1 MCQRSGQM
9 VPQRRFWAAF
19 LIIIC
24 LAGSVSIRADE
35 TEDPV
40 RAATD
45 SYYRGRLTE
54 AINILRR
61 TVAASPGL
69 TTARLNLACLLRQ
82 AGRIDEALSHWQLLS
97 EAIPDD
103 PAVQANLAETAFLA
117 GIPPPSPLAIQSGDP
132 VETWF
137 WQALWLAGYNA
148 NQAAKER
155 LRQLTLLPN
164 CPPQAF
170 YAMGLI
176 RQKEGDPAEAARWFQ
191 SALNKEPHL
200 SQEYLPLAGSILGA
214 DRRSTV
220 TAVMRRLNPSDRP
233 NPDGFILS
241 DVFGATREESLI
253 EAPPPDESAD
263 SSDSAAGG
271 TEPVIRIGLTFGV
284 GRLNLKINQG
294 FQLVNLRREVCYQ
307 GNAPVTLALLA
318 SGYGVLVKAADGR
331 VLTQSRGPLTLVYP
345 EGRAITRLTE
355 VLLVG
360 GGEWRAKSQRTYRG
374 NFTFIP
380 GPRGMTIVNHVKLE
394 KYLYSVV
401 PSEIP
406 AHWPPAALRAQAV
419 AARTYALANL
429 GRYASRG
436 YDLLATPVSQVYN
449 GVAEETAA
457 VRAAV
462 DSTRGRI
469 LTYEGKPAV
478 TYYHDNSGGYTED
491 EESVWGYGH
500 PYLKAVPEAPLTERT
515 EPLTPAD
522 LDAWISGQPESSC
535 FGVGYH
541 TRSAYRWQA
550 WISRETLESRI
561 GAKARIGK
569 VTAVLP
575 LERGISGR
583 VRRVLIRGAQGETI
597 ISGDSMRYLL
607 GGLRSNLFVVEPK
620 PGRGG
625 LPEYFIFKGGGW
637 GHGVGMSQSGA
648 AGMAA
653 QGAAFE
659 QILDHYYPGTSLT
672 RKY

>member
-1 MCQRSGQM
+1 MCQRSGRM

-19 LIIIC
+19 LIMIC
-24 LAGSVSIRADE
+24 LAGSVAIRADE
-35 TEDPV
+35 AADPV

-54 AINILRR
+54 AINILRWA
-61 TVAASPGL
+61 VAASPGL

-97 EAIPDD
+97 EML
-103 PAVQANLAETAFLA
+103 PAEPGVQANLAETAFLA
-117 GIPPPSPLAIQSGDP
+117 GTSPPSPLSIKVEDP
-132 VETWF
+132 AETRF
-137 WQALWLAGYNA
+137 WQALWLAAHNA

-155 LRQLTLLPN
+155 LKQLTLLPN

-191 SALNKEPHL
+191 AALDKEPHL
-200 SQEYLPLAGSILGA
+200 IQEYVPLAGSILGA
-214 DRRSTV
+214 DRRSAV
-220 TAVMRRLNPSDRP
+220 TAVMRRLNPSYRT

-241 DVFGATREESLI
+241 NVFETTGEESPA
-253 EAPPPDESAD
+253 EAPLPDESAEPEA
-263 SSDSAAGG
+263 SE
-271 TEPVIRIGLTFGV
+271 TEPVIRIGLTFGI
-284 GRLNLKINQG
+284 GRLKLNINQG
-294 FQLVNLRREVCYQ
+294 FQLVNLRREMCYQ
-307 GNAPVTLALLA
+307 GSGPATLMLQAN
-318 SGYGVLVKAADGR
+318 GYGILVKAADGQ
-331 VLTQSRGPLTLVYP
+331 VLAQSRGPLTLVYP
-345 EGRAITRLTE
+345 EGKAITRLTE
-355 VLLVG
+355 VLLLG
-360 GGEWRAKSQRTYRG
+360 GGEWRAKSQRAYRG

-406 AHWPPAALRAQAV
+406 AHWPAAALRAQAV
-419 AARTYALANL
+419 AARTYAVANL

-449 GVAEETAA
+449 GVAEETPA

-469 LTYEGKPAV
+469 LTYEGKPAL

-491 EESVWGYGH
+491 EETVWGYGH
-500 PYLKAVPEAPLTERT
+500 PYLKAVPEAPLAERAD
-515 EPLTPAD
+515 PLTPAD
-522 LDAWISGQPESSC
+522 LDAWLSGQPESTC
-535 FGVGYH
+535 FGMGYH

-550 WISRETLESRI
+550 WIGRETLESRI

-569 VTAVLP
+569 VKAVLP

-583 VRRVLIRGAQGETI
+583 VRRVLIRGTQGETI

-607 GGLRSNLFVVEPK
+607 GGLRSNLFVVGPK
-620 PGRGG
+620 PGRAG

-653 QGAAFE
+653 QGEAFE
-659 QILDHYYPGTSLT
+659 RILDHYYPGTSLT